1 MSEKT
6 IKHFILS
13 RFFPFQRGN
22 FPYDVLDV
30 DFLSKQLPLAKNML
44 RSLENQTNKNF
55 ELVFR
60 VNSKFC
66 DNSKYKF
73 IFSTLKNSTTLPL
86 TFINGGGGLFEVE
99 SNSGF
104 LALLKDS
111 LNKYDFVI
119 TTRMDFDDFVYK
131 DAVADTQ
138 SKVEE
143 CEDILAYGYNKGY
156 TCIYNELYSRVCTW
170 WKNTGHESVFQS
182 LILKSSSVKELPYVV
197 VEKFD
202 HPLIKSQIKTFV
214 EENGLRF
221 SENMF
226 QENSVTNAFIYVRHA
241 FAQEQLAVHGG
252 KPFNTSGLK
261 LLTTKDITKK
271 QLEEEFGFFHELN
284 SIK

>member
-1 MSEKT
+1 MSDKS

-13 RFFPFQRGN
+13 RFFPWQRGN

-44 RSLENQTNKNF
+44 SSLENQTNKNF

-60 VNSKFC
+60 VNNKFC
-66 DNSKYKF
+66 DNPKYEF
-73 IFSTLKNSTTLPL
+73 VFSTLKNSTTLPL
-86 TFINGGGGLFEVE
+86 TFISGGSGLFKVE
-99 SNSGF
+99 SNSEF
-104 LALLKDS
+104 LTLLKDS

-138 SKVEE
+138 SKVAE
-143 CEDILAYGYNKGY
+143 CENILAYGYNKGY
-156 TCIYNELYSRVCTW
+156 AFIYNELYSRNCVW
-170 WKNTGHESVFQS
+170 WKKTGHDSVFQS
-182 LILKSSSVKELPYVV
+182 LILKSSCVKELPYVV

-202 HPLIKSQIKTFV
+202 HPLIKPQIKTFV

-221 SENMF
+221 SETMF
-226 QENSVTNAFIYVRHA
+226 QENSVTNAFIYFRHA
-241 FAQEQLAVHGG
+241 FAQEQLTTHGG
-252 KPFNTSGLK
+252 KPFNVSGLK
-261 LLTTKDITKK
+261 PLTTKDITKK